1 MRFVNEVYHVNFET
15 KQVESITT
23 TIYYPNDNGDL
34 TEIYSE
40 RVAVKTEEV
49 QSA

>member
-1 MRFVNEVYHVNFET
+1 MKFVNEVYHVNFET
-15 KQVESITT
+15 KQLESITT
-23 TIYYPNDNGDL
+23 TVYHTNDNGEL

-40 RVAVKTEEV
+40 RVAVNREV